1 MSGFDIEKVLSP
13 VVTNIPPSGIRKFF
27 DIVSEMKDAISLG
40 VGEPD
45 FVTPAHIREAGIASL
60 EDGHTHYTSNSG
72 LAELR
77 AQIAA
82 YMERR
87 FSLKYDGA
95 HEILVSVGG
104 SEAID
109 LALRA
114 ILCPG
119 DEVLIPEPSFVC
131 YKPDTELAGGVA
143 VPLETKEEHNFAL
156 TPDTLRAAITP
167 RTKALVLPYPN
178 NPTGGIMTKREV
190 EAIAEVL
197 EGTNILVISDEIYAE
212 LTYGGACHFSIAQI
226 PSMKERTV
234 IVSGFSKAYAM
245 TGWRLGY
252 ACGPQALIAA
262 MTKIHQFA
270 IMSAPTTSQ
279 YAAIAALRDGDEDIE
294 RMKREYD
301 RRRRLIVDGFR
312 KMGLSCFEPLGAFY
326 VFPCIKSTGYSSNE
340 FCERLLEEEKVAVVP
355 GNAFGESGEG
365 FIRCSYAYSVEQITE
380 ALARIERFVKR
391 HKKNSL

>member
-45 FVTPAHIREAGIASL
+45 FVTPRISARRASPRSRMDIRTIPLTPVWPSC
-60 EDGHTHYTSNSG
+60 GHKSRRTWS
-72 LAELR
+72 
-77 AQIAA
+77 
-82 YMERR
+82 RR

-212 LTYGGACHFSIAQI
+212 LTYGRRVPLLDCADSVHEGAH
-226 PSMKERTV
+226 
-234 IVSGFSKAYAM
+234 G
-245 TGWRLGY
+245 
-252 ACGPQALIAA
+252 
-262 MTKIHQFA
+262 
-270 IMSAPTTSQ
+270 
-279 YAAIAALRDGDEDIE
+279 
-294 RMKREYD
+294 
-301 RRRRLIVDGFR
+301 
-312 KMGLSCFEPLGAFY
+312 
-326 VFPCIKSTGYSSNE
+326 N
-340 FCERLLEEEKVAVVP
+340 CERLFKGVRP
-355 GNAFGESGEG
+355 
-365 FIRCSYAYSVEQITE
+365 
-380 ALARIERFVKR
+380 
-391 HKKNSL
+391 